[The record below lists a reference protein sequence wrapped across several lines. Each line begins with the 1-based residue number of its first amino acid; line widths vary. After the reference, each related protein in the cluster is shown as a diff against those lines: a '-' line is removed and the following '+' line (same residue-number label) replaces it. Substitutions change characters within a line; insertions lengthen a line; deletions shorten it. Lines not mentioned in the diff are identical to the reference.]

1 MEKLSKPAMN
11 IYIDKPIYSK
21 FSDNQMLIKDPIAHN
36 LKSKQIRWS
45 IQDLKIF
52 FEKYFIY
59 DQSEF

>member
-1 MEKLSKPAMN
+1 
-11 IYIDKPIYSK
+11 
-21 FSDNQMLIKDPIAHN
+21 MLIKDPVAHN

-45 IQDLKIF
+45 ISDLKIF